1 MKYIKQNK
9 PTNSKNSDDNN
20 GCKPPHSHQE
30 NNSPVNF
37 HENNSHIEKDE
48 MNRPHFDFDVVK
60 KLSLRELQLY
70 IKKLKDFTTNHMGN
84 KELLLCDLMKFFN
97 ENYCIKISGILEIIQ
112 DNYGFLRYLENNCIN
127 SSYDIYVSP
136 TIINKFNLRPG
147 DIVSCTAIS
156 KIQQTNKFFAAYEIL
171 EVSGFSPK
179 EVRHRDLF
187 EYLTPQYPNEQI
199 VFETENEMTTSNYA
213 MRAVDLIAPCGKGQ
227 RMLVVSQ
234 PKSGKTTL
242 LQQMA
247 LRISNIKDLFL
258 IILLIDERPEE
269 VTDMKRIIP
278 NSLVVSSTFDQEPD
292 KHIKVAEMVFH
303 MAKRLAENKKNV
315 VILMDSLTRL
325 ARAYNNQ
332 MPSSGKVLS
341 GGFDAAAIQKAK
353 SCLGIARN
361 LEEGGSVTIIA
372 TALSNTGSKGDDVVY
387 EELKSTGNSEL
398 ELSRKVA
405 QKNIF
410 PAFEIGPSSTR
421 KADLFIP
428 PEYYRK
434 LKILWNFMLNTMT
447 PEDSISWL
455 LDMIRN
461 TQSNKMLFEHMSKM
475 NGKSK

>member
-1 MKYIKQNK
+1 MQR
-9 PTNSKNSDDNN
+9 S
-20 GCKPPHSHQE
+20 
-30 NNSPVNF
+30 
-37 HENNSHIEKDE
+37 
-48 MNRPHFDFDVVK
+48 VK
-60 KLSLRELQLY
+60 GE
-70 IKKLKDFTTNHMGN
+70 
-84 KELLLCDLMKFFN
+84 
-97 ENYCIKISGILEIIQ
+97 
-112 DNYGFLRYLENNCIN
+112 
-127 SSYDIYVSP
+127 
-136 TIINKFNLRPG
+136 
-147 DIVSCTAIS
+147 
-156 KIQQTNKFFAAYEIL
+156 
-171 EVSGFSPK
+171 
-179 EVRHRDLF
+179 
-187 EYLTPQYPNEQI
+187 
-199 VFETENEMTTSNYA
+199 
-213 MRAVDLIAPCGKGQ
+213 
-227 RMLVVSQ
+227 
-234 PKSGKTTL
+234 
-242 LQQMA
+242 
-247 LRISNIKDLFL
+247 
-258 IILLIDERPEE
+258 
-269 VTDMKRIIP
+269 
-278 NSLVVSSTFDQEPD
+278 VVSSTFDEPAMR
-292 KHIKVAEMVFH
+292 HVQVAEMVIEK
-303 MAKRLAENKKNV
+303 AKRLAENKKDV

-455 LDMIRN
+455 LDMIKN

-475 NGKSK
+475 NWKKN

>member
-1 MKYIKQNK
+1 MNYTKHNK
-9 PTNSKNSDDNN
+9 PTNSKNSENGNFKNHHEDN
-20 GCKPPHSHQE
+20 HST
-30 NNSPVNF
+30 S
-37 HENNSHIEKDE
+37 HEHHPIEKDD

-60 KLSLRELQLY
+60 KLSLRELQSY
-70 IKKLKDFTTNHMGN
+70 IKKLKDFNTNNMGN

-97 ENYCIKISGILEIIQ
+97 ESYCIKISGILEIIQ

-127 SSYDIYVSP
+127 TSYDIYVSP
-136 TIINKFNLRPG
+136 SIINKFNLRQG
-147 DIVSCTAIS
+147 DIVTCTAIS
-156 KIQQTNKFFAAYEIL
+156 KIQQTNKFFAVYEVL
-171 EVSGFSPK
+171 EVSGFAPK

-187 EYLTPQYPNEQI
+187 EYLTPQYPHEQI
-199 VFETENEMTTSNYA
+199 IFETENEMSTSNYA

-247 LRISNIKDLFL
+247 LKISNTPGLFL

-303 MAKRLAENKKNV
+303 MAKRLAENKKDV

-455 LDMIRN
+455 LDMIKN

-475 NGKSK
+475 NGKKN

>member
-1 MKYIKQNK
+1 MKYIKHNK
-9 PTNSKNSDDNN
+9 PNNSKNLDDRNN
-20 GCKPPHSHQE
+20 LNNNDEETSTLNFNE
-30 NNSPVNF
+30 NNM
-37 HENNSHIEKDE
+37 NNIEKDE
-48 MNRPHFDFDVVK
+48 MNRPHFDFDMVK

-70 IKKLKDFTTNHMGN
+70 VKKLKDFNTNNIGN

-97 ENYCIKISGILEIIQ
+97 ENYCIKITGVLEIIQ

-127 SSYDIYVSP
+127 SPYDIYVSP
-136 TIINKFNLRPG
+136 TVINKFNLRPG
-147 DIVSCTAIS
+147 DIVSSIVIS
-156 KIQQTNKFFAAYEIL
+156 KIQQNNKFFAVYEIL

-199 VFETENEMTTSNYA
+199 ILETENEMSTSNYA

-227 RMLVVSQ
+227 RMLIVSQ

-247 LRISNIKDLFL
+247 LKISNTKDLFL

-278 NSLVVSSTFDQEPD
+278 NSLVVSSTFDQDPD

-303 MAKRLAENKKNV
+303 MAKRLGENKKNV

-398 ELSRKVA
+398 ELSRRVA

-421 KADLFIP
+421 KAELFIP

-455 LDMIRN
+455 LDMIKN

-475 NGKSK
+475 NGKKN

>member
-1 MKYIKQNK
+1 MKYTKHNK
-9 PTNSKNSDDNN
+9 PNNVKNSDDISIKTNEQDHIN
-20 GCKPPHSHQE
+20 DN
-30 NNSPVNF
+30 NNSNQSF
-37 HENNSHIEKDE
+37 EKDE

-70 IKKLKDFTTNHMGN
+70 IKNIRDFTTNNLGN

-97 ENYCIKISGILEIIQ
+97 EKYCIKISGILEIIQ

-127 SSYDIYVSP
+127 SLYDIYVSP
-136 TIINKFNLRPG
+136 TIINKFNLRAG
-147 DIVSCTAIS
+147 DIVTCTAIS
-156 KIQQTNKFFAAYEIL
+156 KVQQNNKFFAVYEIL

-199 VFETENEMTTSNYA
+199 VLETENEMTTGNYA

-227 RMLVVSQ
+227 RMLIVSQ

-242 LQQMA
+242 LQQIA
-247 LRISNIKDLFL
+247 LKISNTKDLFL

-278 NSLVVSSTFDQEPD
+278 NSLVISSTFDQDPD

-353 SCLGIARN
+353 ACLGIARN

-434 LKILWNFMLNTMT
+434 LKILWNFMLNTMA
-447 PEDSISWL
+447 PEDAISWL
-455 LDMIRN
+455 LDMIKN

-475 NGKSK
+475 NGKKI